1 MRIDKYLKVA
11 RILKK
16 RSIAK
21 QLAEESRLYLNNRLA
36 KAASEIKVGDEIRVV
51 FGHRDISIRVLDIK
65 EQVSK
70 QEAFS
75 LYEII
80 DEKKIDDGIIET
92 CL

>member
-21 QLAEESRLYLNNRLA
+21 QLAEEERLFLNGRIA
-36 KAASEIKVGDEIRVV
+36 KAASEVKIGDEIRVV

-65 EQVSK
+65 EQISK

-80 DEKKIDDGIIET
+80 EEKKIDAV
-92 CL
+92 

>member
-21 QLAEESRLYLNNRLA
+21 QLAEEERLFINNRIA
-36 KAASEIKVGDEIRVV
+36 KAASEVKIGDEIRVV

-65 EQVSK
+65 EQISK

-80 DEKKIDDGIIET
+80 EEKKIDGV
-92 CL
+92 